1 MDKTLKPGQHVI
13 VALRKMIASGE
24 LADGARIGEIATAE
38 RLGVSRMPVR
48 TALRAL
54 EQEGLVVQLGARGYA
69 ARGPTAEQI
78 DGAIEVRGVLEGL
91 AARIVASRPAGK
103 DFRNSLSRSIET
115 GDALFAKGSLVS
127 DDLERFYDY
136 NIGFHDLLV
145 RESGN
150 QAIAIALSRNNHL
163 PFASAAALALDWQEP
178 STQFRHLLN
187 AHEQHK
193 DVADAILG
201 GRPDDAE
208 RHMRHHARASVS
220 SASVFERFGIEL
232 QLSRQRPVSVA
243 PGPVEASRI
252 PASRMADPLMTGA
265 SSG

>member
-1 MDKTLKPGQHVI
+1 MEKRLKPGQRVI
-13 VALRKMIASGE
+13 VALRRMIASGE
-24 LADGARIGEIATAE
+24 LADGVRIGEIATAE

-69 ARGPTAEQI
+69 ARGPTAKQI

-91 AARIVASRPAGK
+91 AARIVASRPVGQTLA
-103 DFRNSLSRSIET
+103 NSLSRNIDV
-115 GDALFAKGSLVS
+115 GDTLFAKGFLVG

-150 QAIAIALSRNNHL
+150 QAIAAALSRNNHL
-163 PFASAAALALDWQEP
+163 PFASAAALALDWEDP
-178 STQFRHLLN
+178 STQYRHLLN

-193 DVADAILG
+193 EVADAILS

-232 QLSRQRPVSVA
+232 QLSQQRPVPISSSPIRASRSHGPLIASIA
-243 PGPVEASRI
+243 PG
-252 PASRMADPLMTGA
+252 
-265 SSG
+265 